1 MKVQN
6 ELQLL
11 LNQKNI
17 QYGNR
22 GTNLENDINL
32 SNKYYIDQ
40 KQAYI
45 YKKPTP
51 IKISK
56 VDYPSKHNKV
66 SKVVIRE
73 AYFEA
78 PSTTDYNGIYKGKY
92 IDFEAKETQNKTV
105 FPLENIHKHQIEHL
119 RNITSCGGIGFLIV
133 RFTAHQKNFLLLAED
148 LFSYLE
154 TSSQKSIPLSYFEEK
169 WYLIEES
176 YLPRL
181 PYLKIID
188 KIMEVS

>member
-154 TSSQKSIPLSYFEEK
+154 TSSKKSIPLSYFEEK
-169 WYLIEES
+169 GYLIEES

>member
-154 TSSQKSIPLSYFEEK
+154 TSSQKSIPLNYFEEK
-169 WYLIEES
+169 GYLIEES

>member
-22 GTNLENDINL
+22 GTSLENDINL

-66 SKVVIRE
+66 SKVVIKE

-154 TSSQKSIPLSYFEEK
+154 TSNQKSIPLSYFEEK
-169 WYLIEES
+169 GYLIEES

>member
-11 LNQKNI
+11 LNQKSI

-22 GTNLENDINL
+22 GTSLENDINL

-56 VDYPSKHNKV
+56 VDYPSKHNRV

-154 TSSQKSIPLSYFEEK
+154 TSNQKSIPLSYFEEK
-169 WYLIEES
+169 GYLIEES

>member
-22 GTNLENDINL
+22 GTSLENDINL

-66 SKVVIRE
+66 SKVTIRE
-73 AYFEA
+73 AYFES

-92 IDFEAKETQNKTV
+92 IDFEAKETQDKNL
-105 FPLENIHKHQIEHL
+105 FPLKNIHKHQIEHL

-133 RFTAHQKNFLLLAED
+133 RFTAHQKNFLLLARD

-169 WYLIEES
+169 GYLIEES

>member
-11 LNQKNI
+11 LNNKNI

-22 GTNLENDINL
+22 GTSLENDINL

-56 VDYPSKHNKV
+56 VDYPSKHNRV

-92 IDFEAKETQNKTV
+92 IDFEAKETQNKNV

-133 RFTAHQKNFLLLAED
+133 RFTAHQKNFLLLARD

-169 WYLIEES
+169 GYLIEES

>member
-78 PSTTDYNGIYKGKY
+78 PSTTDYNGI
-92 IDFEAKETQNKTV
+92 
-105 FPLENIHKHQIEHL
+105 
-119 RNITSCGGIGFLIV
+119 
-133 RFTAHQKNFLLLAED
+133 
-148 LFSYLE
+148 
-154 TSSQKSIPLSYFEEK
+154 
-169 WYLIEES
+169 
-176 YLPRL
+176 
-181 PYLKIID
+181 D
-188 KIMEVS
+188 K

>member
-11 LNQKNI
+11 LSQKNI

-66 SKVVIRE
+66 SKVVIKE

-154 TSSQKSIPLSYFEEK
+154 TSNQKSIPLSYFEEK
-169 WYLIEES
+169 GYLIEES

>member
-22 GTNLENDINL
+22 GTSLENDINL

-56 VDYPSKHNKV
+56 VDYPSKHNRV

-92 IDFEAKETQNKTV
+92 IDFEAKETQNKNV

-133 RFTAHQKNFLLLAED
+133 
-148 LFSYLE
+148 
-154 TSSQKSIPLSYFEEK
+154 
-169 WYLIEES
+169 
-176 YLPRL
+176 
-181 PYLKIID
+181 
-188 KIMEVS
+188 